1 MKKYLALFSVFVAA
15 IFSHAALAQAPVEV
29 WVPGYNSNG
38 TKSFYSTSNLTV
50 AQAQRSAPIWEL
62 LPNGAAGAKVTM
74 TSELA
79 FGATKVPVIA
89 KAVATGSAVFGT
101 FKAIMGGP
109 IGIGVTALMAA
120 PAIID
125 WLNQGGVRSA
135 PAGSSDR
142 FEIKDNSVCTVAPCA
157 EYHANYPYGDINPP
171 SAFYPSPSQACSA
184 AASAMTAADS
194 GGIRPRTVVG
204 ASESSCSVTYSYPS
218 CYGGTCFFS
227 VSTSERSIPPRVPVW
242 QPATADQ
249 IRVNMEKVPAGP
261 AVINALLDAA
271 GSLPIAYA
279 PGGTTGPASVSG
291 VPVVKTTP
299 ISAPAASSSTITVS
313 GNPYGLT
320 DGAPTVTASSSAGR
334 DITVDGK
341 TVSIPTTSTT
351 TSTYNAASNSTTSTT
366 STAADPHTLKTSTN
380 TKTDLTYGDG
390 TVTGNTNTTTTSTLI
405 NNVTNNVVNTTTS
418 SENKPSEQPKDG
430 DLSFSDSAL
439 PALPVLYER
448 KYPNGLTGI
457 WTEKSASIKAAPLF
471 TLVSGLMPSVGST
484 GACPSWPLRLDFA
497 TWSAFGVRDVA
508 PPCWVWDFG
517 KVIIVIS
524 SLLLARALIFGG

>member
-1 MKKYLALFSVFVAA
+1 MKKYLALLAALVAA
-15 IFSHAALAQAPVEV
+15 IFSHAALAQAPPEV

-38 TKSFYSTSNLTV
+38 TKSYYSTSNLTV

-79 FGATKVPVIA
+79 FGASKVPVIA
-89 KAVATGSAVFGT
+89 KAAATGAAVFGT

-120 PAIID
+120 PAVID
-125 WLNQGGVRSA
+125 WLAQASARHKPGGG
-135 PAGSSDR
+135 PQEFEKSDPQ
-142 FEIKDNSVCTVAPCA
+142 VCSVAPCLG
-157 EYHANYPYGDINPP
+157 YRSGQDYGQGI
-171 SAFYPSPSQACSA
+171 SSTQQASDNAYA
-184 AASAMTAADS
+184 ALF
-194 GGIRPRTVVG
+194 G
-204 ASESSCSVTYSYPS
+204 ASNCYRSSGDLLCTKNGSLTSLGPV
-218 CYGGTCFFS
+218 S
-227 VSTSERSIPPRVPVW
+227 VSTYSMPPVAPVW
-242 QPATADQ
+242 QLATVEQ
-249 IRVNMEKVPAGP
+249 IRSDMEKAPITIP
-261 AVINALLDAA
+261 LINAILDAGGA
-271 GSLPIAYA
+271 IPIAYA
-279 PGGTTGPASVSG
+279 PGGTTGPSSVSG
-291 VPVVKTTP
+291 VPVVKSTP
-299 ISAPAASSSTITVS
+299 IAAPVAASSTVTVS

-320 DGAPTVTASSSAGR
+320 DGASTVTASSSAGR
-334 DITVDGK
+334 DVTVDGK
-341 TVSIPTTSTT
+341 TVSVPTTSTT
-351 TSTYNAASNSTTSTT
+351 TSTYNAASNSTSSTT
-366 STAADPHTLKTSTN
+366 STAADPHTLKTSTT

-390 TVTGNTNTTTTSTLI
+390 TVTGNTNTTTTTTLI

-418 SENKPSEQPKDG
+418 SENKPSEQPKDE

-497 TWSAFGVRDVA
+497 TWSSFGVRDVA